1 MLKKISIAVLILLF
15 VIYTCF
21 FVLGNKEYYVKEV
34 LSPAEI
40 LLDNGRTY
48 KIFDAET
55 FDANF
60 SQKNERLASK
70 LGISEEEAFILGNL
84 GKYWAE
90 NILKGRN
97 VRIINKELIYYKF
110 SYNTKFHNSPYCI
123 TNGEPQNKF
132 AFEKNLKS
140 IRKASYGIL
149 KGNVFY
155 PVKKDF
161 AQGDFILIRKSHY
174 NVIFPQKQNTAQ
186 KTTNIKPYLY
196 INNLKLIVSDMSRN
210 LKPDRNCKE
219 EICKE
224 ILNHIERAKE
234 TIDIAIYGYSST
246 PAIENAIKDAIKRG
260 VQIRLVYD
268 LDSKGEN
275 IYSDTSKFVNLV
287 TNNISDKNSGMVNN
301 IMHNKFYIFD
311 GKIVITGSANLSHT
325 DMSGFNSNNILVINS
340 HKAAEAY
347 QKEFEQ
353 MYAGKFH
360 KDKSSFE
367 NRIFDNIEIYF
378 SPQDKPLT
386 NAVIPRI
393 KEAQKYIYIPTFFI
407 TDYEIVSE
415 LINAK
420 KRGVDI
426 KIILDA
432 LSASSKY
439 SKHELLRNAGILVK
453 TENFA
458 GKMHA
463 KTILI
468 DDKYLIIGS
477 MNFSNSGNTKN
488 DENLIVLKNREA
500 VIFYKNIFLDLWNK
514 IPDKWLK
521 YNVRSESKDSIGSCS
536 DGLDND
542 YDGLIDSADD
552 GCKEIKNK

>member
-15 VIYTCF
+15 FIYTWF
-21 FVLGNKEYYVKEV
+21 FVLGNKEYYVKEI
-34 LSPAEI
+34 LSPVEI
-40 LLDNGRTY
+40 LLDNGKTY
-48 KIFDAET
+48 KISDAET
-55 FDANF
+55 FDSYF
-60 SQKNERLASK
+60 SQKNAKLSSE

-97 VRIINKELIYYKF
+97 VRIINNELIYYKF

-123 TNGEPQNKF
+123 TNGELQNKF
-132 AFEKNLKS
+132 AFDKNLKS
-140 IRKASYGIL
+140 IRKANYGIL
-149 KGNVFY
+149 KDNVFY
-155 PVKKDF
+155 PVTKDF

-174 NVIFPQKQNTAQ
+174 NVIFPQKKKTAQ
-186 KTTNIKPYLY
+186 ETTYIKPYLY
-196 INNLKLIVSDMSRN
+196 IDNLKLIVSDMSRN

-275 IYSDTSKFVNLV
+275 IYPDTSKFVNLV

-311 GKIVITGSANLSHT
+311 GKTVITGSANLSHT

-340 HKAAEAY
+340 NKAAKAY

-353 MYAGKFH
+353 MYVGKFH
-360 KDKSSFE
+360 KDKLSFE

-521 YNVRSESKDSIGSCS
+521 YNARPESKDSIGSCS
-536 DGLDND
+536 DGLDNN
-542 YDGLIDSADD
+542 YDGLVDLEDR
-552 GCKEIKNK
+552 GCK

>member
-15 VIYTCF
+15 FIYTWF
-21 FVLGNKEYYVKEV
+21 FVLGNKEYYVKEI
-34 LSPAEI
+34 LSPVEI
-40 LLDNGRTY
+40 LLDNGKTY
-48 KIFDAET
+48 KISDAET
-55 FDANF
+55 FDSYF
-60 SQKNERLASK
+60 SQKNAKLSSK

-97 VRIINKELIYYKF
+97 VRIINNELIYYKF

-123 TNGEPQNKF
+123 TNGELQNKF
-132 AFEKNLKS
+132 AFDKNLKS
-140 IRKASYGIL
+140 IRKANYGIL
-149 KGNVFY
+149 KDNVFY
-155 PVKKDF
+155 PVTKDF

-174 NVIFPQKQNTAQ
+174 NVIFPQKKKTAQ
-186 KTTNIKPYLY
+186 ETTYIKPYLY
-196 INNLKLIVSDMSRN
+196 IDNLKLIVSDMSRN

-275 IYSDTSKFVNLV
+275 IYPDTSKFVNLV

-311 GKIVITGSANLSHT
+311 GKTVITGSANLSHT

-340 HKAAEAY
+340 NKAAKAY

-353 MYAGKFH
+353 MYVGKFH
-360 KDKSSFE
+360 KDKLSFE

-521 YNVRSESKDSIGSCS
+521 YNARPESKDSIGSCS
-536 DGLDND
+536 DGLDNN
-542 YDGLIDSADD
+542 YDGLVDLEDR
-552 GCKEIKNK
+552 GCK